1 MISRLMSKNKSASS
15 FNFDAL
21 CAPPLLALLSAND
34 IVMIEDV
41 CRDPRLN
48 SKVKEKREIINNI
61 LEPRGFKRF
70 ASGTNRIAYKFLED
84 QSILLKVP
92 ISRGGLEDSI
102 NEYRNQFLIKPFV
115 AKCFEVSP
123 YGALGLF
130 ERVSPVTSIEQ
141 YLSMAYEI
149 FNLINEVTGKY
160 IMADVGTKFF
170 MNIGI
175 RNGFGPIFIDYP
187 MLYELDGRKLFCNVS
202 DPLTGIPCGG
212 AIDFDDGFNF
222 LYCKKCGKQYLAKQL
237 AKGNYGNDIIFK
249 GRKETS
255 QMKITTSIG
264 DKVINTTNSIVSS
277 DTYVTNVR
285 RKKEE
290 EKRRTLKVSV
300 YNPIESKQ
308 KTEEKIIPKEDIKES
323 VEKTNAVNNEVSVSF
338 KKNKNKKDADKKPNN
353 ESATY
358 QKKIKAPFPASTQ
371 YTLVGSNMEMN
382 CEEEENENN
391 GTSDNKDIEKDTEQ
405 TKETSSLKSEEIEDK
420 DTEEE
425 VKYVVKRR
433 PEPEEVPEDFN
444 ENNY

>member
-1 MISRLMSKNKSASS
+1 MARADVISRLMSKNKSASS

-149 FNLINEVTGKY
+149 FNLISEVTGKY

-255 QMKITTSIG
+255 QMKVTTSIG
-264 DKVINTTNSIVSS
+264 NKVINSTNSIVSS
-277 DTYVTNVR
+277 DTYVTNIR
-285 RKKEE
+285 KKKEE
-290 EKRRTLKVSV
+290 EKKRTLKVSI
-300 YNPIESKQ
+300 YNPDPVMSKP
-308 KTEEKIIPKEDIKES
+308 KTEEKVAPKEDIKES
-323 VEKTNAVNNEVSVSF
+323 VEKVDKVDNVSVSF
-338 KKNKNKKDADKKPNN
+338 KKDKNKKDAEKKPSS
-353 ESATY
+353 ESTAY
-358 QKKIKAPFPASTQ
+358 QKKIKAPFPASTEQ
-371 YTLVGSNMEMN
+371 KLVGSNMEMN
-382 CEEEENENN
+382 YEEEEEPEESIPETSEETKEDNI
-391 GTSDNKDIEKDTEQ
+391 SDNVVE
-405 TKETSSLKSEEIEDK
+405 SDK
-420 DTEEE
+420 EEE
-425 VKYVVKRR
+425 VEYVVKRR